1 MNESGLRFIAI
12 NYSSQLV
19 RFMEGLGFTSVQ
31 VLEGTGIP
39 QQVLVNPEGRI
50 SPSQHEALVTQA
62 RKLTRDALLG
72 LRFGRQMR
80 LSAHGHLGLA
90 LMSSPTLRAAVELLV
105 QYFPTVTRLVRLEF
119 IEHGTVGCLRVT
131 PDHALP
137 STYRFVAEN
146 ILGGIISATEALS
159 DTRPIQVL
167 CEFRGAPLATMD
179 EYQKLLRFPV
189 RFGCEFD
196 QLCFDTPFLSQPMPS
211 FNPLSLQ
218 LAEQHCREQL
228 QLITQETHLHERVA
242 SWLQRY
248 AAPPNLQSAA
258 IDLCMTPRTLNR
270 HLARYGTS
278 YKELA
283 DVQRKSRAEQLLR
296 ETNWSIDRIAE
307 TLGYGD
313 PSNFNRAFR
322 RWFGVAPSVF
332 RQEGAYRIEGRID
345 GRIEGHLDGRN
356 DGGD

>member
-1 MNESGLRFIAI
+1 MNEPGLRFIAI

-19 RFMEGLGFTSVQ
+19 RFMEGLGFAAAT

-39 QQVLVNPEGRI
+39 AQVLTNPDGRI
-50 SPSQHEALVTQA
+50 SPRQHETLVAKVRQ
-62 RKLTRDALLG
+62 LTRDPLLG

-90 LMSSPTLRAAVELLV
+90 IMSSATLHDAVQLLV
-105 QYFPTVTRLVRLEF
+105 RYFPTVTRLVRLEF
-119 IEHGTVGCLRVT
+119 DTFNDMGYLRVV

-137 STYRFVAEN
+137 SAYRFVAEN
-146 ILGGIISATEALS
+146 LVGGIVSTAEALS
-159 DTRPIQVL
+159 ESAPSHVL
-167 CEFRGAPLATMD
+167 CEFHGEPQTSVADYER
-179 EYQKLLRFPV
+179 LLRYPV

-196 QLCFDTPFLSQPMPS
+196 QLCFDRPFLQQSLSS

-218 LAEQHCREQL
+218 VAEQHCREQL
-228 QLITQETHLHERVA
+228 QLIEQQPHIHERVT

-248 AAPPNLQSAA
+248 TAPPTLEHAA
-258 IDLCMTPRTLNR
+258 LELCMTPRTLTR
-270 HLARYGTS
+270 HLARYGVS

-283 DVQRKSRAEQLLR
+283 DTQRRSRAEQLLR

-307 TLGYGD
+307 ALGYGD

-322 RWFGVAPSVF
+322 RWFAVAPSAY
-332 RQEGAYRIEGRID
+332 RQQQEGQQQEG
-345 GRIEGHLDGRN
+345 
-356 DGGD
+356 

>member
-1 MNESGLRFIAI
+1 MNEPGLRFIAI

-19 RFMEGLGFTSVQ
+19 RFMESQGFAADQ

-39 QQVLVNPEGRI
+39 APVLSNPEGRI
-50 SPSQHEALVTQA
+50 SPRQHEALVA
-62 RKLTRDALLG
+62 RVRRLMRDELLG

-90 LMSSPTLRAAVELLV
+90 IMSSATLRDAVLLLV
-105 QYFPTVTRLVRLEF
+105 RYFPTVTRLVRLEF
-119 IEHGTVGCLRVT
+119 VTDNRLGYLRVL

-137 STYRFVAEN
+137 SAYRFVAEN
-146 ILGGIISATEALS
+146 VMGGIVTTAEALS
-159 DTRPIQVL
+159 ESIPSYVQ
-167 CEFRGAPLATMD
+167 CEFRGQPLTSVAD
-179 EYQKLLRFPV
+179 YEQLLGYPARFD
-189 RFGCEFD
+189 CEFD
-196 QLCFDTPFLSQPMPS
+196 QLCFDLPFLQQSMPS

-228 QLITQETHLHERVA
+228 QLIEQQPHIHERVA

-248 AAPPNLQSAA
+248 TAPPSLEQAA
-258 IDLCMTPRTLNR
+258 LELCMTSRTLNR
-270 HLARYGTS
+270 HLARYGVT

-283 DVQRKSRAEQLLR
+283 DTQRKSRAEQLLR

-307 TLGYGD
+307 ALGYGD

-322 RWFGVAPSVF
+322 RWFGVAPS
-332 RQEGAYRIEGRID
+332 AYRQQDMARD
-345 GRIEGHLDGRN
+345 V
-356 DGGD
+356 